1 MDIQTTKIELIK
13 QLLNVN
19 KESVLDKI
27 KEILSSEDSSNEEEI
42 VAYTANG
49 KPLTPNQYRAEIQKG
64 LDDIKAGR
72 VTSDQDLAKEIES
85 W

>member
-19 KESVLDKI
+19 KESVLEKI

-42 VAYTANG
+42 VAYTFDG
-49 KPLTPNQYRAEIQKG
+49 KPLTPNQYRTEIQKG

-72 VTSDQDLAKEIES
+72 VTSDEDLAKEIES